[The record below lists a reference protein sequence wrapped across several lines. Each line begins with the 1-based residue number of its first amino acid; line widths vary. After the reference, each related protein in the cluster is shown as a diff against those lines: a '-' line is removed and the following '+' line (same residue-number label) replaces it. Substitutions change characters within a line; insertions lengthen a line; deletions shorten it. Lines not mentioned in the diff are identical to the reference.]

1 MGNLAAA
8 VLRLQL
14 ESKTFQSQMNKSL
27 SQFKSTIGSM
37 KTILVG
43 AALGSYLMTG
53 ANDAIDAAV
62 DRVKAT
68 ITMAEQGLSES
79 QSKPILDM
87 AENFELMGYNAEQ
100 ASVSISDFIATG
112 KGMGLKS
119 IGVVLDKDTM
129 SMLSAA
135 TAAERYAWSINELP
149 KYLENMQSKLPA
161 NIQNMIKMR
170 KTMDDLKEAMGTSFL
185 SVIQGITDAFGGIV
199 PAMKTAIIAFT
210 AYKSAMIIG
219 NVAIGISKAIAVGSV
234 WSAPAAFAM
243 GAGALLALSA
253 LIGGASLAV
262 SALNSVP
269 TPQNTTDTSSAT
281 NNNNIS
287 VNVSTDKFGTVSD
300 IVDSSSNNNNSI
312 QTNFGSGS

>member
-135 TAAERYAWSINELP
+135 TAAERYA
-149 KYLENMQSKLPA
+149 
-161 NIQNMIKMR
+161 
-170 KTMDDLKEAMGTSFL
+170 
-185 SVIQGITDAFGGIV
+185 
-199 PAMKTAIIAFT
+199 
-210 AYKSAMIIG
+210 
-219 NVAIGISKAIAVGSV
+219 
-234 WSAPAAFAM
+234 
-243 GAGALLALSA
+243 
-253 LIGGASLAV
+253 
-262 SALNSVP
+262 
-269 TPQNTTDTSSAT
+269 
-281 NNNNIS
+281 
-287 VNVSTDKFGTVSD
+287 
-300 IVDSSSNNNNSI
+300 
-312 QTNFGSGS
+312 